1 MSDNEDDHLSDQS
14 DQSDNS
20 DDEYETVDITDNEMY
35 QVGAQ
40 FFENEDG
47 DGLADV
53 LTNLTKVHVALVE
66 NVQELLAEQK
76 KQNTVMHNLTKV
88 LQKHFKKVEENK

>member
-1 MSDNEDDHLSDQS
+1 MSDNEEEHLSDQS

-47 DGLADV
+47 DSLADV
-53 LTNLTKVHVALVE
+53 VTNLTKVHVALVE
-66 NVQELLAEQK
+66 NIQELLTEQK

-88 LQKHFKKVEENK
+88 LQKHFKKVEEK